1 MTRAKVLRVTRRSS
15 WSETQLRYQK
25 SRSPLR
31 SRTSASAPS
40 PFSLAGGTFLARLV
54 SASSLAPSRALL
66 TEFYTTNLSVAAF
79 PFEPPEPQ
87 RFAAQ
92 RTTHEWAEGR
102 KEEEMEHGGRG
113 NGARASGGR
122 FGRRRRR
129 RRSACPSSSC
139 LPIRRERGS
148 DGWKLKW
155 ELEYHH
161 CTG

>member
-1 MTRAKVLRVTRRSS
+1 MTRAKLLRLTRRSS

-25 SRSPLR
+25 FRSPLR
-31 SRTSASAPS
+31 SRTSASAVTL
-40 PFSLAGGTFLARLV
+40 FSREGNFSRTISECILLPL
-54 SASSLAPSRALL
+54 SRALL

-79 PFEPPEPQ
+79 PFEHPEPQ

-102 KEEEMEHGGRG
+102 EEEEMEHGERG

-122 FGRRRRR
+122 FGRRRR

-139 LPIRRERGS
+139 LPIRREGGS

>member
-1 MTRAKVLRVTRRSS
+1 MPSGEVERVFMTRAKVLRVTRRSS

-102 KEEEMEHGGRG
+102 KRRWSMEVEATGLGRAEGGS
-113 NGARASGGR
+113 AGGGGGGVR
-122 FGRRRRR
+122 HVPLQV
-129 RRSACPSSSC
+129 ACPYA
-139 LPIRRERGS
+139 EKEGVTVGS
-148 DGWKLKW
+148 
-155 ELEYHH
+155 
-161 CTG
+161 

>member
-129 RRSACPSSSC
+129 SACPSSSC